1 MEEALTPCCPATG
14 MQQTPPPAP
23 RPGPD
28 LTLHITHAVLADHP
42 GVVLLVCRPLV
53 DEHGSVGGP
62 SVQHD
67 AILQGEGSGSGLE
80 AEGALSAPTLTKGSH
95 WGSVHSHSYHIIT
108 QQLQTIIWQRQA
120 LLSPAWHCWAH
131 ICPNR
136 ALPGI

>member
-14 MQQTPPPAP
+14 MQQTPPSAPSP

-42 GVVLLVCRPLV
+42 GVILLVCRPLV

-67 AILQGEGSGSGLE
+67 AVLQGEGSGSGLE
-80 AEGALSAPTLTKGSH
+80 AGPLAAPALTKGRH
-95 WGSVHSHSYHIIT
+95 WGSVDNHPYPISI
-108 QQLQTIIWQRQA
+108 Q
-120 LLSPAWHCWAH
+120 
-131 ICPNR
+131 
-136 ALPGI
+136 